1 MSFSS
6 PMKVHPQHF
15 ARFLDAVH
23 QLLCREDHK
32 VLETEAGE
40 HEHKQALT
48 SVQARRNPTPWPVL
62 PLPPD
67 SQALPQGEIFEIF
80 GSKLKEFCVLV
91 VGLWIPDE
99 APMLAACSTGAS
111 RIFQVQL

>member
-23 QLLCREDHK
+23 QLLCLENHK

-62 PLPPD
+62 PLPPG
-67 SQALPQGEIFEIF
+67 SQTLPQGEIF
-80 GSKLKEFCVLV
+80 GSKLKDFCVLV

-99 APMLAACSTGAS
+99 APMLAACSTSAS